1 MRHFYSLLSLLFIV
15 TLLSADSN
23 KSYKIDHLEPPFW
36 WTGTA
41 DNTLQLMVHGKNISK
56 LEPKLSYPGVE
67 IKQVHRLDN
76 PNYLFIDLHLSEIT
90 KPGNFDIYFIE
101 SDQRMVSYSYELLKR
116 KPGSAERQG
125 FTPADVIYLITPD
138 RYANGNP
145 NNDST
150 PILKEKSNR
159 KYKDGRHGGDLQG
172 IIDHLDYISEMGF
185 TQIWLT
191 LSCKMIIPVIHIMVI
206 RQQTIT
212 RLMVVLD
219 PMPFI
224 KNYQSRPSKK
234 ESGS

>member
-1 MRHFYSLLSLLFIV
+1 MHFYSLLSLLFIV

-36 WTGTA
+36 WTDLA

-116 KPGSAERQG
+116 KPGSEKRQG

-145 NNDST
+145 KNHSIPLGNKT
-150 PILKEKSNR
+150 PNERDLHFRFLSWSAR
-159 KYKDGRHGGDLQG
+159 KVKQLRVRNLWNSGQALGLRR
-172 IIDHLDYISEMGF
+172 GF
-185 TQIWLT
+185 
-191 LSCKMIIPVIHIMVI
+191 
-206 RQQTIT
+206 
-212 RLMVVLD
+212 
-219 PMPFI
+219 
-224 KNYQSRPSKK
+224 
-234 ESGS
+234 